1 MARRAWVMLAL
12 LGLLYILSFIDRFI
26 LALLVAPLKA
36 DLGLSDVQL
45 GLLFGT
51 FFAIFY
57 GLLGVPLAR
66 LADRGNRK
74 RLIIAGVVIWSACTL
89 GSAFARDYATLAAL
103 RFGLAIGEAALTPA
117 AFSMLTDAF
126 PPRRRMLA
134 GTLFSASGMLGA
146 SLSFA
151 IGAGVIAAAEVLA
164 RDVDLAAW
172 RIAFVA
178 VGVPGFVLAALFALL
193 AREPARMTHETAPP
207 LGDVVRYLGARRR
220 LYGGLYAGAAAA
232 QMMSYAMVAWSPVLL
247 ERQYGFNVKE
257 AGLLLGAAHVFSAVG
272 GTLAVPTAIR
282 ALAVRT
288 PGWAARVP
296 ALATIAGAAL
306 VVTAL
311 QMPSIAPFLLLS
323 TIGAFLVT
331 GAINAIIVLIQPI
344 APPTMRATF
353 TALLLICISSIGLG
367 VGPPVAAMLGGGAG
381 GIGAGLTALGLIDM
395 VLAGTALALA
405 ARPLRAALTAL
416 HESKGE

>member
-1 MARRAWVMLAL
+1 MLAL
-12 LGLLYILSFIDRFI
+12 LGSLYVLSFIDRFI

-51 FFAIFY
+51 FFALFY

-74 RLIIAGVVIWSACTL
+74 RLIIAGVVVWSACTL
-89 GSAFARDYATLAAL
+89 GSAFVRDYATLATL

-134 GTLFSASGMLGA
+134 STLFSASGMLGA

-151 IGAGVIAAAEVLA
+151 LGAGVIAAAEVMA
-164 RDVDLAAW
+164 RDIDLAAW

-178 VGVPGFVLAALFALL
+178 VGVPGFVLAALFALV
-193 AREPARMTHETAPP
+193 AREPARASHEAAPP
-207 LGDVVRYLGARRR
+207 LRAVLQYLGARRR
-220 LYGGLYAGAAAA
+220 LYGGLATGAAAA
-232 QMMSYAMVAWSPVLL
+232 NMMSYAMVAWSPVLL
-247 ERQYGFNVKE
+247 ERSYGLNVKE
-257 AGLLLGAAHVFSAVG
+257 AGVFLGSAHVFSAVG
-272 GTLAVPTAIR
+272 GTLVVPTVIR
-282 ALAVRT
+282 ALALRS

-296 ALATIAGAAL
+296 ALATIAGAIL
-306 VVTAL
+306 VVIAL
-311 QMPSIAPFLLLS
+311 QMPTILLFLLFS
-323 TIGAFLVT
+323 TLGSFLVT
-331 GAINAIIVLIQPI
+331 GAINSIIVLIQPI
-344 APPTMRATF
+344 APSTMRATF

-367 VGPPVAAMLGGGAG
+367 VGPPVAAMLGGGPG
-381 GIGAGLTALGLIDM
+381 GIGSGLTALGLLDL
-395 VLAGTALALA
+395 VLAGAGLALA
-405 ARPLRAALTAL
+405 ARPLRAALSAL
-416 HESKGE
+416 QDGKPT